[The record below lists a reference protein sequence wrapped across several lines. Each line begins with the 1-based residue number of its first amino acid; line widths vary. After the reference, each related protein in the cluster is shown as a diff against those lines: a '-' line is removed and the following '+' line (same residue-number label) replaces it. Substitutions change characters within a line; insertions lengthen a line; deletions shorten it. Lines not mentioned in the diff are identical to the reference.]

1 MSIVNNLLKFFV
13 GDKTKKDLKSILPLV
28 EATKSHE
35 TAFNQLSN
43 DELRDKTVQF
53 KSKIKAARAQFDQ
66 EIEDHKKAIESL
78 EDIDERERLY
88 NRIDALENE
97 ALGVTEE
104 ILLALLP
111 EAFATVKETARRFVQ
126 NTEIKV
132 TASEFDR
139 LLSGQKEYVRL
150 SGEHALWSNSW
161 DAAGKAITW
170 DMIHYD
176 VQLIGGLQ
184 CTKEK

>member
-1 MSIVNNLLKFFV
+1 MSIVNNLLKLFV

-53 KSKIKAARAQFDQ
+53 KSKIKAVRAQFDQ

-111 EAFATVKETARRFVQ
+111 RSICRSKR
-126 NTEIKV
+126 N
-132 TASEFDR
+132 
-139 LLSGQKEYVRL
+139 
-150 SGEHALWSNSW
+150 
-161 DAAGKAITW
+161 GKTICSK
-170 DMIHYD
+170 Y
-176 VQLIGGLQ
+176 
-184 CTKEK
+184 